1 MRILFFLY
9 IAFAG
14 FNLYG
19 QHTVSGSFSGLGG
32 QTIRLV
38 GFNGFGIYTIDSIKA
53 SVNGAFSMS
62 YGEAD
67 FGMAYLAG
75 PDNKSFILVLGN
87 EKMQVSGESFAIP
100 ASVRVESSRE
110 NEWFGRYAT
119 EHPRREQ
126 ALSAWDYLLKIYQHD
141 SLFSVVNRPKK
152 EIERERNRIKE
163 EDASFLK
170 NLNPGSY
177 VSWYLP
183 VRKLVSSVGTI
194 AQYRTEELPATI
206 EAFRKLDYTDA
217 RMYKSGLLRDALEAH
232 VWLIENSG
240 RPLDSVYVE
249 LNTSIDRMM
258 PYLITD
264 EKKFNEITDYLFKL
278 LEKRSLFGSSE
289 YLALKVLNEQSCTL
303 TNDLAAQLE
312 SYRAMK
318 KGNVAPDI
326 ELESAKTFFGSLSS
340 NAGSQSSNAGSQ
352 SSIAGSQS
360 SNAGSQVS
368 GAGSTGNISPQTPSN
383 LGSTGNIPSHTSS
396 YPDITRLS
404 NLRSRYS
411 LIVFGASWCPAC
423 QAELAQLAGF
433 YPNWKKQ
440 GVEVVFVSLDDQ
452 PDEFRK
458 FAVNFPFISTCD
470 FKKWE
475 SPTVKNYHV
484 FATPTLFLLDADRK
498 IVLRPN
504 SARQVDSWVDWF
516 LVQGN
521 LAK

>member
-1 MRILFFLY
+1 MKKLFFSFL
-9 IAFAG
+9 IFCSVG
-14 FNLYG
+14 LFG
-19 QHTVSGSFSGLGG
+19 QHTVSGSFSGLGN

-53 SVNGAFSMS
+53 SANGAFSMS
-62 YGEAD
+62 YGEKD

-75 PDNKSFILVLGN
+75 PDNKSFIVVLGN
-87 EKMQVSGESFAIP
+87 EKMQVSGESFAMP
-100 ASVRVESSRE
+100 ASVRVEGSRE

-126 ALSAWDYLLKIYQHD
+126 ALSAWDYLLKIYQND

-163 EDASFLK
+163 EDVSFLK
-170 NLNPGSY
+170 NLNPKSY

-183 VRKLVSSVGTI
+183 VRKLVSSVGII
-194 AQYRTEELPATI
+194 AQYRTEELPANI
-206 EAFRKLDYTDA
+206 EAFRSLDYTDA

-249 LNTSIDRMM
+249 LNKSIDRMM
-258 PYLITD
+258 SYLITD

-326 ELESAKTFFGSLSS
+326 ELESAKTFVGGINSNHGLNRLS
-340 NAGSQSSNAGSQ
+340 
-352 SSIAGSQS
+352 
-360 SNAGSQVS
+360 
-368 GAGSTGNISPQTPSN
+368 T
-383 LGSTGNIPSHTSS
+383 LGS
-396 YPDITRLS
+396 
-404 NLRSRYS
+404 RYT

-423 QAELAQLAGF
+423 QTELAQLTGF

-458 FAVNFPFISTCD
+458 FAANFPFVSTCD

-484 FATPTLFLLDADRK
+484 FATPTLFLLDAARK

-521 LAK
+521 

>member
-1 MRILFFLY
+1 MKNVALFLFVLFSS
-9 IAFAG
+9 A
-14 FNLYG
+14 LSG
-19 QHTVSGSFSGLGG
+19 QQTVTGSFSALGD

-38 GFNGFGIYTIDSIKA
+38 GFNGFDIYTIDSVKA
-53 SVNGAFSMS
+53 SAKGAFSLS
-62 YGEAD
+62 YSPED
-67 FGMAYLAG
+67 YGMAYLTG
-75 PDNKSFILVLGN
+75 PDNKSFIVVLGD
-87 EKMQVSGESFAIP
+87 EKWQVSGESFATP
-100 ASVRVESSRE
+100 ESVRIGGSRE
-110 NEWFGRYAT
+110 NEWFGRYAS

-126 ALSAWDYLLKIYQHD
+126 ALSAWDYLQKIYQKD
-141 SLFSVVNRPKK
+141 SLFSVVTRPKK

-170 NLNPGSY
+170 SLQPDSY
-177 VSWYLP
+177 VNWYLP

-206 EAFRKLDYTDA
+206 EAFRSLAYADA

-240 RPLDSVYVE
+240 RPLDSVFVE
-249 LNTSIDRMM
+249 LNKSIDRML
-258 PYLITD
+258 PGIAGD

-326 ELESAKTFFGSLSS
+326 ELVSAKTLVGGVNSS
-340 NAGSQSSNAGSQ
+340 AGNR
-352 SSIAGSQS
+352 
-360 SNAGSQVS
+360 
-368 GAGSTGNISPQTPSN
+368 GAGGGSAGNISRQI
-383 LGSTGNIPSHTSS
+383 STGSGIA
-396 YPDITRLS
+396 RLS
-404 NLRSRYS
+404 EIRSRFT
-411 LIVFGASWCPAC
+411 LVVFGASWCPAC
-423 QAELAQLAGF
+423 QTELTQIAGY

-440 GVEVVFVSLDDQ
+440 GVEVVFVSLDEQ
-452 PDEFRK
+452 AGEFNA
-458 FAVNFPFISTCD
+458 FTSGFPFISTCD

-475 SPTVKNYHV
+475 SPAVKSYHV
-484 FATPTLFLLDADRK
+484 FATPTMFLLDAHRK

-504 SARQVDSWVDWF
+504 SARQVDAWVDWF

-521 LAK
+521 LPAGSVKS

>member
-1 MRILFFLY
+1 MKKLFFSFL
-9 IAFAG
+9 IFCSVG
-14 FNLYG
+14 LFG
-19 QHTVSGSFSGLGG
+19 QHTVSGSFSGLGN

-53 SVNGAFSMS
+53 SANGAFSMS
-62 YGEAD
+62 YGEKD

-75 PDNKSFILVLGN
+75 PDNKSFIVVLGN
-87 EKMQVSGESFAIP
+87 EKMQVSGESFAMP
-100 ASVRVESSRE
+100 ASVRVEGSRE

-126 ALSAWDYLLKIYQHD
+126 ALSAWDYLLKIYQND

-163 EDASFLK
+163 EDVSFLK
-170 NLNPGSY
+170 NLNPKSY

-183 VRKLVSSVGTI
+183 VRKLVSSVGII

-206 EAFRKLDYTDA
+206 EAFRSLDYTDA

-249 LNTSIDRMM
+249 LNKSIDRMM

-326 ELESAKTFFGSLSS
+326 ELESAKTFVGGINSNHGLNRLS
-340 NAGSQSSNAGSQ
+340 
-352 SSIAGSQS
+352 
-360 SNAGSQVS
+360 
-368 GAGSTGNISPQTPSN
+368 T
-383 LGSTGNIPSHTSS
+383 LGS
-396 YPDITRLS
+396 
-404 NLRSRYS
+404 RYT

-423 QAELAQLAGF
+423 QTELAQLTGF

-458 FAVNFPFISTCD
+458 FAANFPFVSTCD

-484 FATPTLFLLDADRK
+484 FATPTLFLLDAARK

-521 LAK
+521 

>member
-1 MRILFFLY
+1 MKNVFLFLFVLFSS
-9 IAFAG
+9 A
-14 FNLYG
+14 LSG
-19 QHTVSGSFSGLGG
+19 QHTVTGSFSALGD

-38 GFNGFGIYTIDSIKA
+38 GFSGFEIYTIDSVKA
-53 SVNGAFSMS
+53 SAKGAFSLT
-62 YGEAD
+62 YTPED
-67 FGMAYLAG
+67 YGMAYLAG
-75 PDNKSFILVLGN
+75 PDNKSFIVVLGN
-87 EKMQVSGESFAIP
+87 EKWQVSGESL
-100 ASVRVESSRE
+100 ASPESVSIGGSRE
-110 NEWFGRYAT
+110 NEWFGRYAS

-126 ALSAWDYLLKIYQHD
+126 ALSAWDYLQKIYQND
-141 SLFSVVNRPKK
+141 SLFSINNRPKK
-152 EIERERNRIKE
+152 EIERERVRIKE

-170 NLNPGSY
+170 QLPGDSY
-177 VSWYLP
+177 ANWYLP

-206 EAFRKLDYTDA
+206 EAFRKLEYADQ

-249 LNTSIDRMM
+249 LNKSIDRML
-258 PYLITD
+258 PGLAGD

-326 ELESAKTFFGSLSS
+326 VLEPAKTIVGGGL
-340 NAGSQSSNAGSQ
+340 
-352 SSIAGSQS
+352 SIAANQG
-360 SNAGSQVS
+360 A
-368 GAGSTGNISPQTPSN
+368 GAGSAGKISPQISTDSGITRISN
-383 LGSTGNIPSHTSS
+383 LK
-396 YPDITRLS
+396 TRFTLV
-404 NLRSRYS
+404 
-411 LIVFGASWCPAC
+411 VFGASWCPAC
-423 QAELAQLAGF
+423 QTELAQIAAF

-452 PDEFRK
+452 AEEFRK
-458 FAVNFPFISTCD
+458 FTANFPFISTCD

-475 SPTVKNYHV
+475 SPAVKDYHV

-498 IVLRPN
+498 IILRPN
-504 SARQVDSWVDWF
+504 SARQVDAWVDWF

-521 LAK
+521 SPAGSIKS

>member
-14 FNLYG
+14 FNLFG

-53 SVNGAFSMS
+53 SANGAFSLS

-67 FGMAYLAG
+67 FGMAYLAS
-75 PDNKSFILVLGN
+75 PDNKSFVLVLGN

-100 ASVRVESSRE
+100 TSVRVESSRE

-119 EHPRREQ
+119 ELPRREQ

-326 ELESAKTFFGSLSS
+326 ELEPAKTFY
-340 NAGSQSSNAGSQ
+340 GSQSSNAE
-352 SSIAGSQS
+352 
-360 SNAGSQVS
+360 SQVS
-368 GAGSTGNISPQTPSN
+368 GTGSTGNISRQASSN
-383 LGSTGNIPSHTSS
+383 PGSTGNISSHTSS
-396 YPDITRLS
+396 SPGFTRLS
-404 NLRSRYS
+404 DIRSRFI
-411 LIVFGASWCPAC
+411 LVIFGASWCPAC
-423 QAELAQLAGF
+423 QTELAQLTGF

-484 FATPTLFLLDADRK
+484 FATPTLFLLDAARK

-521 LAK
+521 

>member
-53 SVNGAFSMS
+53 SANGAFSLS

-100 ASVRVESSRE
+100 TSVRVEGSRE

-126 ALSAWDYLLKIYQHD
+126 ALSAWDYLLKIYQND
-141 SLFSVVNRPKK
+141 SLFSVVSRPKK

-170 NLNPGSY
+170 GLDPYSY
-177 VSWYLP
+177 VSWYLL

-232 VWLIENSG
+232 VWLVENSG

-249 LNTSIDRMM
+249 LNKSIDRIM

-264 EKKFNEITDYLFKL
+264 EKKFNEIADYLFKL

-326 ELESAKTFFGSLSS
+326 ELEPAKTFFGSLSS
-340 NAGSQSSNAGSQ
+340 NAGSQ
-352 SSIAGSQS
+352 
-360 SNAGSQVS
+360 VS
-368 GAGSTGNISPQTPSN
+368 GTGSTGNISRQSTSN
-383 LGSTGNIPSHTSS
+383 PGSTGNISSHTSS
-396 YPDITRLS
+396 NPGITRLS
-404 NLRSRYS
+404 DIRSRFT
-411 LIVFGASWCPAC
+411 LVIFGASWCPAC
-423 QAELAQLAGF
+423 QTELAQLTGF

-452 PDEFRK
+452 HDEFRK

-484 FATPTLFLLDADRK
+484 FATPTLFLLDAARK

-521 LAK
+521 

>member
-1 MRILFFLY
+1 MKKLFFSFL
-9 IAFAG
+9 IFCSVG
-14 FNLYG
+14 LFG
-19 QHTVSGSFSGLGG
+19 QHTVSGSFSGLGN

-53 SVNGAFSMS
+53 SANGAFSMS
-62 YGEAD
+62 YGEKD

-75 PDNKSFILVLGN
+75 PDNKSFIVVLGN
-87 EKMQVSGESFAIP
+87 EKMQVSGESFAMP
-100 ASVRVESSRE
+100 ASVRVEGSRE

-126 ALSAWDYLLKIYQHD
+126 ALSAWDYLLKIYQND

-163 EDASFLK
+163 EDVSFLK
-170 NLNPGSY
+170 NLNPKSY

-206 EAFRKLDYTDA
+206 EAFRSLDYTDA

-249 LNTSIDRMM
+249 LNKSIDRMM
-258 PYLITD
+258 SYLITD

-326 ELESAKTFFGSLSS
+326 ELESAKTFVGGINSNHGLNRLS
-340 NAGSQSSNAGSQ
+340 
-352 SSIAGSQS
+352 
-360 SNAGSQVS
+360 
-368 GAGSTGNISPQTPSN
+368 T
-383 LGSTGNIPSHTSS
+383 LGS
-396 YPDITRLS
+396 
-404 NLRSRYS
+404 RYT

-423 QAELAQLAGF
+423 QTELAQLTGF

-458 FAVNFPFISTCD
+458 FAANFPFVSTCD

-484 FATPTLFLLDADRK
+484 FATPTLFLLDAARK

-521 LAK
+521 

>member
-1 MRILFFLY
+1 MKKLFFSFL
-9 IAFAG
+9 IFCSVG
-14 FNLYG
+14 LFG
-19 QHTVSGSFSGLGG
+19 QHTVSGSFSGLGN

-53 SVNGAFSMS
+53 SANGAFSMS
-62 YGEAD
+62 YGEKD

-75 PDNKSFILVLGN
+75 PDNKSFIVVLGN

-100 ASVRVESSRE
+100 ASIRVEGSRE

-126 ALSAWDYLLKIYQHD
+126 ALSAWDYLLKIYQND

-163 EDASFLK
+163 EDVSFLK
-170 NLNPGSY
+170 NLNPESY

-206 EAFRKLDYTDA
+206 EAFRSLDYTDA

-249 LNTSIDRMM
+249 LNKSIDRMM

-340 NAGSQSSNAGSQ
+340 NAGSQ
-352 SSIAGSQS
+352 
-360 SNAGSQVS
+360 VS
-368 GAGSTGNISPQTPSN
+368 GTGSTGNISLQASSN
-383 LGSTGNIPSHTSS
+383 PGF
-396 YPDITRLS
+396 TRLS
-404 NLRSRYS
+404 DIRSRFI
-411 LIVFGASWCPAC
+411 LVIFGASWCPAC
-423 QAELAQLAGF
+423 QTELAQLTGF

-458 FAVNFPFISTCD
+458 FAVNFPFVSTCD

-521 LAK
+521 

>member
-1 MRILFFLY
+1 MFCSLGLF
-9 IAFAG
+9 
-14 FNLYG
+14 G
-19 QHTVSGSFSGLGG
+19 QYTVTGSVSGLGN

-38 GFNGFGIYTIDSIKA
+38 GFNGFGIYTIDSIRA
-53 SVNGAFSMS
+53 SSNGAFSLS
-62 YGEAD
+62 YDEKD

-75 PDNKSFILVLGN
+75 PDNKSFIVVLGN
-87 EKMQVSGESFAIP
+87 EKMQVSGESFALP
-100 ASVRVESSRE
+100 ASIRVEGSRE

-126 ALSAWDYLLKIYQHD
+126 ALSAWDYLQKIYRND

-152 EIERERNRIKE
+152 EIERERNRIKD

-170 NLNPGSY
+170 ELSPDSY

-183 VRKLVSSVGTI
+183 VRKLVSSAGTI

-249 LNTSIDRMM
+249 LNKSIDRII
-258 PYLITD
+258 PTLITD
-264 EKKFNEITDYLFKL
+264 EKKLNEITDFLFKT

-303 TNDLAAQLE
+303 TSDLAAQLE

-318 KGNVAPDI
+318 KGNVAPEI
-326 ELESAKTFFGSLSS
+326 TLNAANTVFGSLTS
-340 NAGSQSSNAGSQ
+340 NSGS
-352 SSIAGSQS
+352 
-360 SNAGSQVS
+360 
-368 GAGSTGNISPQTPSN
+368 
-383 LGSTGNIPSHTSS
+383 
-396 YPDITRLS
+396 TRLS
-404 NLRSRYS
+404 DLGSRYT
-411 LIVFGASWCPAC
+411 LVVFGASWCPAC
-423 QAELAQLAGF
+423 QSELAQLVGF
-433 YPNWKKQ
+433 FPNWKKQ
-440 GVEVVFVSLDDQ
+440 GVEVLFVSLDEN
-452 PDEFRK
+452 PEEYRK
-458 FAVNFPFISTCD
+458 FTANFPFISTCD

-475 SPTVKNYHV
+475 SPAVKKYHV
-484 FATPTLFLLDADRK
+484 FATPTLFLLDSNRK
-498 IVLRPN
+498 IVLRPT
-504 SARQVDSWVDWF
+504 SVRQVESWVDWY

-521 LAK
+521 